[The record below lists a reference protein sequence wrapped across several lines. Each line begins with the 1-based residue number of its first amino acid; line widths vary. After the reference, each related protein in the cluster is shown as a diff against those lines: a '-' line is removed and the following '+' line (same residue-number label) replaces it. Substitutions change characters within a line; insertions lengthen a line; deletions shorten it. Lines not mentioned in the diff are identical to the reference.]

1 MINEMKL
8 SLEQEKYLCMLNG
21 LNALQLIKLEH
32 QKQIQK
38 GLSDINSEYLKL
50 IEYENQLELINA
62 VLQARALSN

>member
-50 IEYENQLELINA
+50 IEYENA
-62 VLQARALSN
+62 

>member
-1 MINEMKL
+1 MKL

-21 LNALQLIKLEH
+21 LNAFQLIKLEH

>member
-1 MINEMKL
+1 MKL

-50 IEYENQLELINA
+50 IEYENQLELIDA

>member
-50 IEYENQLELINA
+50 IEYENQLELIDA

>member
-1 MINEMKL
+1 MKL

-38 GLSDINSEYLKL
+38 GLSDVSSEYLKL
-50 IEYENQLELINA
+50 IEYENQLKLIDA
-62 VLQARALSN
+62 VLQVRALSN